1 MTEASE
7 LASALTSR
15 LQALWGTTVEVTC
28 VRPLPGGA
36 SRESWDVQARTVG
49 DARAGDARAGDH
61 QRRLILLRDAGGR
74 ARHQERNVAVEAAA
88 MVAARAAG
96 VPAPELYDYGAGA
109 LGHAYLLMERL
120 DGETIPRRL
129 LRDDAYAAARAGLAY
144 RLGEVLARIHQVD
157 PDSIPGLPPVDAL
170 GQVTELYEAFA
181 EPRPALEIGLR
192 WLAEHRPVPAADAL
206 VHGDFRTGNL
216 MVGEDGLRGV
226 LDWELAHRGDPRQ
239 DLGWLCTK
247 AWRFGSASPVGGFGT
262 RADLMSGYAAG
273 GGTPPDEETQRWWE
287 LQGTVRWA
295 LLCRRQ
301 ADRYLSDAEPSIEFA
316 VLGRRVCE
324 QEYDILLALGYA
336 APLTVTDPLEDLENP
351 GSLESRG
358 APENP
363 GGLGGFRGLA
373 GFRGQAGP
381 PAPPHDR
388 PAGPE
393 LLRAVREFLTAE
405 VGIRD
410 PRLRFHA
417 RVAANAL
424 RIAEREAMLAARH
437 ERRHRARLAA
447 LDCADDAGLC
457 AAIRDGSLDHRFD
470 DVIAAVRATAVDK
483 LTVANP
489 GHLALPG

>member
-1 MTEASE
+1 MTTASG

-15 LQALWGTTVEVTC
+15 LQVLWGTAVEVTAL
-28 VRPLPGGA
+28 RPLPGGA
-36 SRESWDVQARTVG
+36 SRESWDVQVRT
-49 DARAGDARAGDH
+49 AGDAPAGDVLAGGH

-74 ARHQERNVAVEAAA
+74 ASHPDRNVAVEAAA

-96 VPAPELYDYGAGA
+96 VPAPELYDSGEGA
-109 LGHAYLLMERL
+109 LGQAYLLMQHL

-129 LRDDAYAAARAGLAY
+129 LRDDAYAAVRAGLAY

-157 PDSIPGLPPVDAL
+157 PDSVPGLPPVDAL

-324 QEYDILLALGYA
+324 QEWDVLLALGYA
-336 APLTVTDPLEDLENP
+336 APRTVTDPLEDHGGIRDLE
-351 GSLESRG
+351 GFRDF
-358 APENP
+358 
-363 GGLGGFRGLA
+363 GGFRGF
-373 GFRGQAGP
+373 GDQAGL

-447 LDCADDAGLC
+447 LGCADDAGLC

-489 GHLALPG
+489 AHLARPGDPA

>member
-1 MTEASE
+1 MTAASG
-7 LASALTSR
+7 LASVLTSR
-15 LQALWGTTVEVTC
+15 LQALWGTAVEVTG

-36 SRESWDVQARTVG
+36 SRESWDVQARTPS
-49 DARAGDARAGDH
+49 DAQADDTQASYTR
-61 QRRLILLRDAGGR
+61 RRLILLRDAGGR
-74 ARHQERNVAVEAAA
+74 ARPDRNVAVEAAA
-88 MVAARAAG
+88 MIAARAAG
-96 VPAPELYDYGAGA
+96 VPVAELYDFGEGA
-109 LGHAYLLMERL
+109 LGQAYLLMERL

-129 LRDDAYAAARAGLAY
+129 LRDDAYAAARAGLAR

-157 PDSIPGLPPVDAL
+157 PDSIPGLPHLDAL

-192 WLAEHRPVPAADAL
+192 WLAEHRPAPVADAL
-206 VHGDFRTGNL
+206 VHGDFRIGNL

-273 GGTPPDEETQRWWE
+273 GGLPPDEETQRWWE
-287 LQGTVRWA
+287 LYGTVYWA

-301 ADRYLSDAEPSIEFA
+301 AERYLADAEPSIELA

-336 APLTVTDPLEDLENP
+336 APLTVTDPLEDL
-351 GSLESRG
+351 GD
-358 APENP
+358 
-363 GGLGGFRGLA
+363 LGGK
-373 GFRGQAGP
+373 AGP
-381 PAPPHDR
+381 PASPHDR

-405 VGIRD
+405 VGSADVTD

-424 RIAEREAMLAARH
+424 RIAEREAMLAAGH

-447 LDCADDAGLC
+447 LGCADDAGLC

-470 DVIAAVRATAVDK
+470 DVVAAVRATAIEK

-489 GHLALPG
+489 GHLARPG

>member
-1 MTEASE
+1 MTEASG
-7 LASALTSR
+7 LADAVASR
-15 LQALWGTTVEVTC
+15 LRALWGTAVEVTGL
-28 VRPLPGGA
+28 RQLSGGA
-36 SRESWDVQARTVG
+36 SRESWDIRVRT
-49 DARAGDARAGDH
+49 AGETA
-61 QRRLILLRDAGGR
+61 RRLILLRDAGGR
-74 ARHQERNVAVEAAA
+74 AQAPEKNIAVEAAA
-88 MVAARAAG
+88 MIAARAAG
-96 VPAPELYDYGAGA
+96 VPAAELYDYGGGA
-109 LGHAYLLMERL
+109 LGQAYLLMERL

-129 LRDDAYAAARAGLAY
+129 LRDEAYAAVRAGLAH
-144 RLGEVLARIHQVD
+144 RLGEVLARIHRVD
-157 PDSIPGLPPVDAL
+157 PDSIPGLPRVDAL
-170 GQVTELYEAFA
+170 GQLIELYEAFA

-192 WLAEHRPVPAADAL
+192 WLAEHRPRPAADTL

-216 MVGEDGLRGV
+216 MVAPDGLRGV
-226 LDWELAHRGDPRQ
+226 LDWELAHRGDPGQ

-247 AWRFGSASPVGGFGT
+247 AWRFGSASPVGGFGA

-287 LQGTVRWA
+287 LCGTVRWA

-301 ADRYLSDAEPSIEFA
+301 AERYLADAEPSIEFA

-336 APLTVTDPLEDLENP
+336 APLTVADPLEDP
-351 GSLESRG
+351 GG
-358 APENP
+358 P
-363 GGLGGFRGLA
+363 GGLE
-373 GFRGQAGP
+373 GQAGP

-388 PAGPE
+388 PAGAE
-393 LLRAVREFLTAE
+393 LLRAVREFLTTE
-405 VGIRD
+405 VGSGDVAD

-424 RIAEREAMLAARH
+424 RIAEREAMLAAGH

-447 LDCADDAGLC
+447 LGCADDAGLC

-470 DVIAAVRATAVDK
+470 DVIAAVRAAAVEK

-489 GHLALPG
+489 GHLAVPG